1 MLTLP
6 AYMNLPLCNGELLVE
21 FLPVLVMLPA
31 PSIACRVIRPF
42 MDPIPADVGRML
54 VVWPGHPTKTLS
66 VLTPCGR
73 HIIRSA
79 PLSDGLLYG
88 ALLELYLD
96 GKIACLSLASERALF
111 RSA

>member
-1 MLTLP
+1 
-6 AYMNLPLCNGELLVE
+6 
-21 FLPVLVMLPA
+21 MLPA
-31 PSIACRVIRPF
+31 PSIACRVVRPILN
-42 MDPIPADVGRML
+42 PIPAEVGRML